1 MKAHVQ
7 LILIAFGLSLFV
19 APVFAA
25 NSELVKVYQSCE
37 KEAEKNEVEDKDFR
51 TYMRQ
56 CMTDNGMTSADADS
70 TLNELGPPAEN
81 QSGNKDES

>member
-1 MKAHVQ
+1 MKAYVQ
-7 LILIAFGLSLFV
+7 LLIIAFGLGLFA

-25 NSELVKVYQSCE
+25 NSDMVKIYQNCE
-37 KEAEKNEVEDKDFR
+37 KEAEKNEVEDNDFR

-81 QSGNKDES
+81 QPANKDES